1 MKELEVRLQAGYP
14 AIKLLTHEE
23 ARAEAVLAKVCEK
36 LEKNPF
42 VWTIT
47 EGLKDKDGSEVANE
61 TDDPTGVLKAIG
73 EMIDEGNLFVL
84 KDFHHYL
91 DEAVVVRMIRDLI
104 PRLKAEGAH
113 LVFLGPSFD
122 APTDLRR
129 EIVEV
134 EFKLPD
140 RAQLHEVLKNLCE
153 ENDVNLKKIQNGN
166 LDKLI
171 EAGLG
176 LTSIEY
182 ENALAESLVEMGK
195 LCADN
200 ISKVK
205 SKIVA
210 SSGSLEVARSEDLPE
225 IGGNKELMRWM
236 EQRGKLFSK
245 KFREYKGRVPKGVL
259 LVGPPGTG
267 KSLVGKSASKFLD
280 LPFTWY
286 LSLQNLL
293 DKFVGESEKNLR
305 ESLAAAEASAPC
317 AVVIDEVDKSGVGSG
332 GQESHEVSKNML
344 GTLLTWMQDRPKDKM
359 VFIIFTANTI
369 KGIPAPLLRKG
380 RIDETFL
387 VTLPNAYE
395 RREIID
401 IHLRHRERNPEDFN
415 VNALAEACEQFT
427 GAEIE
432 AAIEEAMAQAFVD
445 DEREFTTEDIFEEF
459 KNTKPQAKIKPE
471 AFKEFDEWI
480 KKGVARAASA
490 EEEKAKG
497 GIGKRKI
504 AKKK

>member
-1 MKELEVRLQAGYP
+1 MKELEIRLQAGYP

-23 ARAEAVLAKVCEK
+23 ARAEAVIAQVCKK
-36 LEKNPF
+36 LEKVPH

-47 EGLKDKDGSEVANE
+47 EGLKDKTGSAVGSE
-61 TDDPTGVLKAIG
+61 TDDPTGVLKALDGLI
-73 EMIDEGNLFVL
+73 EEGNLFVL

-91 DEAVVVRMIRDLI
+91 EEAVVVRMIRDLI

-113 LVFLGPSFD
+113 IIFLGASFN
-122 APTDLRR
+122 APIDLMR

-140 RAQLHEVLKNLCE
+140 RAELHEVLKNLCE
-153 ENDVNLKKIQNGN
+153 ENDVDLKKIKNGEM
-166 LDKLI
+166 DKLI

-210 SSGSLEVARSEDLPE
+210 SSGSLEVARCEDLPE
-225 IGGNKELMRWM
+225 VGGNKVLMRWM

-286 LSLQNLL
+286 LSMQNLL

-317 AVVIDEVDKSGVGSG
+317 AVVIDEIDKSGVGSG

-344 GTLLTWMQDRPKDKM
+344 GTLLTWMQDRPRDKM
-359 VFIIFTANTI
+359 VFLVFTANTI

-380 RIDETFL
+380 RIDEIFL
-387 VTLPNAYE
+387 VGLPNVYE
-395 RREIID
+395 RREIIE
-401 IHLRHRERNPEDFN
+401 IHLRHRDRDPENFK
-415 VNALAEACEQFT
+415 VSALAEACDQFT

-445 DEREFTTEDIFEEF
+445 GEREFNNKDIVDEF
-459 KNTKPQAKIKPE
+459 TKSKPQALLKPE
-471 AFKEFDEWI
+471 AFKEFDNWI
-480 KKGVARAASA
+480 KKGTARSASE

-497 GIGKRKI
+497 GVGKRKI
-504 AKKK
+504 KKKV